1 MNAKLIDTDGEEG
14 GVVVLS
20 IGGIELRAMNCLGYG
35 QSSQRCPK
43 TGEEFRATFSCQP
56 NGETTWESFFGGNP
70 HREQKL
76 ESTGQWSYKV
86 YGKLVSAETSSNE
99 AQVDCGV
106 CCISAPIEVSDP
118 ACIGEFVFYEISRL
132 DVWRA

>member
-20 IGGIELRAMNCLGYG
+20 ISGTELRAMNCLAYG

-43 TGEEFRATFSCQP
+43 IGEEFRPAFSCQS
-56 NGETTWESFFGGNP
+56 NDETTWESFFGGNP
-70 HREQKL
+70 LKEQKL
-76 ESTGQWSYKV
+76 ESTGLWSYKV
-86 YGKLVSAETSSNE
+86 YGKLVSVETSANE
-99 AQVDCGV
+99 ALVDCGV

-118 ACIGEFVFYEISRL
+118 ACIGEYVFYEISRL
-132 DVWRA
+132 DAWLA